1 MAARKAKIKH
11 GEIVN
16 LFATQL
22 RKVRHSRGL
31 TQIEL
36 ARQAHVTPSYIGR
49 LESGGAAPGIDLV
62 ERLATALGTTPH
74 DLLPVADAT
83 DPLPIMKDQ
92 ARKLFE
98 TLLQMA
104 DQETLLMVNPLLA
117 RLVESPARR
126 R

>member
-1 MAARKAKIKH
+1 MASRKPKIKH

-16 LFATQL
+16 LFAGRL
-22 RKVRHSRGL
+22 REVRHSRGL

-36 ARQAHVTPSYIGR
+36 AQEAHVTPSYIGR
-49 LESGGAAPGIDLV
+49 LESGGAAPGNDLV
-62 ERLATALGTTPH
+62 ERLATALGTTTH
-74 DLLPVADAT
+74 DLLQVADTT

-117 RLVESPARR
+117 RLVESPNRR

>member
-1 MAARKAKIKH
+1 MAARKTKIRH
-11 GEIVN
+11 GEIVA
-16 LFATQL
+16 LFSGRL
-22 RKVRHSRGL
+22 RELRHSRGL
-31 TQIEL
+31 TQTEL

-62 ERLATALGTTPH
+62 ERLATALGASLH
-74 DLLPVADAT
+74 DLLPVVDVT
-83 DPLPIMKDQ
+83 DPLPIMKEQ

>member
-1 MAARKAKIKH
+1 MASRKAKIKH
-11 GEIVN
+11 GEIVK
-16 LFATQL
+16 LFAGRL
-22 RKVRHSRGL
+22 RTVRHSRGL
-31 TQIEL
+31 TQTEL

-62 ERLATALGTTPH
+62 ERLATALGTTSH
-74 DLLPVADAT
+74 DLLPVTDES

-126 R
+126 K